1 MQLSFVTIAGNNN
14 EGWDVTQKS
23 FPGPNFEVVKRALA
37 HTEGLISATVES
49 KKIAQAFQLTWVP
62 QDTGVVFIA
71 PHFGFYIVKLLRPD
85 DTVENISIKIEEK
98 EQAENEARA
107 LALRGSHAFVS
118 SDPIVIQIN

>member
-1 MQLSFVTIAGNNN
+1 MQLSFVTITGNNN

-23 FPGPNFEVVKRALA
+23 FPGPNFEVVKKALT
-37 HTEGLISATVES
+37 HTGGLISAAAEA
-49 KKIAQAFQLTWVP
+49 KKIAQAFQLTCVP
-62 QDTGVVFIA
+62 QDVGVVFIA
-71 PHFGFYIVKLLRPD
+71 PHFGFYIVKLLKPD

-107 LALRGSHAFVS
+107 LALRGNHAFVC